1 MPTLKLERVQGPA
14 KRAIMKGLYAFN
26 TGVVGKP
33 DYKPLTV
40 TVKDKG
46 AIVGGVVGETYY
58 GWMFVSLLWV
68 SEKYRG
74 KDWGKSLMEAAEKEA
89 RKRGVRQVYLDTF
102 SFQAPG
108 FYKKLGYREFG
119 RLKQFPAGHDRI
131 WMSKAL

>member
-1 MPTLKLERVQGPA
+1 MPSLKLERVHGPA
-14 KRAIMKGLYAFN
+14 RREIMKGLRAFN
-26 TGVVGKP
+26 TGVVGKS

-46 AIVGGVVGETYY
+46 AIVGGVVGETYF

-68 SEKYRG
+68 SDKYRG
-74 KDWGKSLMEAAEKEA
+74 KKLGRSLMESAEKEA
-89 RKRGVRQVYLDTF
+89 RKRGVRHVYLDTF

-119 RLKQFPAGHDRI
+119 RLKQFPAGHDRV